1 MGDDFLF
8 SNIYY
13 LLIMNII
20 KKLFEEHLEVYKG
33 DYYTH
38 TLTPPF
44 TLRCILADFSVSFCL
59 HICKHICICY
69 VVLSTLYI
77 QFFTAF
83 IHLNDILYISS
94 GHLKTLGKH
103 YSIAPWYL
111 IV

>member
-13 LLIMNII
+13 LLIMNIV

-44 TLRCILADFSVSFCL
+44 ILRWTF
-59 HICKHICICY
+59 
-69 VVLSTLYI
+69 
-77 QFFTAF
+77 
-83 IHLNDILYISS
+83 
-94 GHLKTLGKH
+94 
-103 YSIAPWYL
+103 
-111 IV
+111 